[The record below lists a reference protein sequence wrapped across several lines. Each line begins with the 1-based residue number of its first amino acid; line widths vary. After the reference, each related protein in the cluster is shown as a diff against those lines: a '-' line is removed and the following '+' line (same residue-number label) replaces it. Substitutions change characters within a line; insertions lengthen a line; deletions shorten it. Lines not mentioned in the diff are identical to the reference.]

1 VTIFINNQPINRQ
14 LGSSSLAKTC
24 GSSAT
29 MPSKNQRISEL
40 GGVQKETTSVRNILP
55 VSQLPTC
62 CSPHDWHPLRGSRA
76 PPVLQLPQKTAQ
88 VSVGRAICAGL
99 RLLSCSRQ
107 GRLGPGSLPYRA
119 SWLQHSVAPAPCFP
133 LDRWAQPSWRRSFRS
148 SALWLR
154 PLILPPWQPPPG
166 PAPSSCDLRSH
177 TAAAGRRTLS
187 LLGQEGEWL

>member
-1 VTIFINNQPINRQ
+1 MTIFINNQPINRQ

-119 SWLQHSVAPAPCFP
+119 SWLQHSVAPAPCVP
-133 LDRWAQPSWRRSFRS
+133 TQQLSCPV
-148 SALWLR
+148 
-154 PLILPPWQPPPG
+154 LPAAGAVLPGLQPPQPKESQDRRQEEQCQPG
-166 PAPSSCDLRSH
+166 QVNKGPLAQAGSPRGSPSP
-177 TAAAGRRTLS
+177 T
-187 LLGQEGEWL
+187 E